1 MAKKNSI
8 VSVAANDDF
17 TAIHFDVVGMD
28 SIGIDVTALSQD
40 VIRRATAH
48 GIIQKV
54 SDAAALGK
62 DASPADKHA
71 AMLAVVNR
79 LVEGDW
85 NKRAGEGSNSA
96 PTGLIFRAFYEFAVA
111 RAKKAKRDEPS
122 EVAVRTLY
130 DGKSRADQLALRNVP
145 EIARII
151 DRIKSERGAKSDV
164 DVDALIGDLDNL

>member
-1 MAKKNSI
+1 MAKKNAIISVDSNDNSSI
-8 VSVAANDDF
+8 IIWNVDTVGQLEINANKLDPKIQHM
-17 TAIHFDVVGMD
+17 AM
-28 SIGIDVTALSQD
+28 L
-40 VIRRATAH
+40 H

-62 DASPADKHA
+62 DATPADKHA

-79 LVEGDW
+79 LIEGDW

-96 PTGLIFRAFYEFAVA
+96 PTGLIFRAFYEFAVN

-122 EVAVRTLY
+122 EVAVRALY

-145 EIARII
+145 EIAKII

-164 DVDALIGDLDNL
+164 DVDALMGDLDNL